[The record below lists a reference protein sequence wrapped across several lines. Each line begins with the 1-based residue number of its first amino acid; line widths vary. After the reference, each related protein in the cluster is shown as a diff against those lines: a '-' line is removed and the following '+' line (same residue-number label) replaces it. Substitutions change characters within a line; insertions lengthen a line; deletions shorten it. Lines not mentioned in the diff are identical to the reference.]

1 MRTLLKDLRYGM
13 KALWKSPGFTLVAV
27 ASLAL
32 GIGANTAIFSLVN
45 TVLLRP
51 LPARDP
57 SRLVSVSV
65 YGKDDSMLAF
75 SYPTYKDYRE
85 RNGDVLSGF
94 LASGNYFE
102 VLGVSA
108 AMGRALTSDD
118 DRARLASPVAVLSHG
133 SWVRRFGA
141 D

>member
-1 MRTLLKDLRYGM
+1 MKAALNGILISNPQSAIRNPQSSGVSMRTLLKDLKFGAR
-13 KALWKSPGFTLVAV
+13 ALWKSPGFTLVAI

-65 YGKDDSMLAF
+65 LGKDDSMLAF
-75 SYPTYKDYRE
+75 SYPTYKDYRD
-85 RNGDVLSGF
+85 RN
-94 LASGNYFE
+94 E
-102 VLGVSA
+102 
-108 AMGRALTSDD
+108 
-118 DRARLASPVAVLSHG
+118 
-133 SWVRRFGA
+133 
-141 D
+141 